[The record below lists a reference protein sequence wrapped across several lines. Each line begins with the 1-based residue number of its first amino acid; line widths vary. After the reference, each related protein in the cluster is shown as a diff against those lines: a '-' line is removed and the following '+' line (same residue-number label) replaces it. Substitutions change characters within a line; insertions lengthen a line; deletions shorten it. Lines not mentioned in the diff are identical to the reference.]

1 MIPAVIE
8 ATGIAAAIPTV
19 ISWAE
24 SLLSSIIGNE
34 YLVVFLAIGVVGSVL
49 GLVRRLIHT
58 R

>member
-1 MIPAVIE
+1 ME

-19 ISWAE
+19 IAWAE
-24 SLLSSIIGNE
+24 QLLSSIISNQ